1 MAGTPKLGT
10 GKSAEFPQGGSGG
23 ASMLDVFYRDF
34 FTQAGM
40 LPANILFE
48 RIYTFPPEDFTV
60 NLGPGGP
67 PTLTES
73 MSRQKIV
80 ATGGNTDFRYGWDT
94 GAPRDKILWIL
105 GGIRLRGFSVGIWIS
120 PVADQGVGSMDL
132 CNEPFAGVGI
142 QLRTPSGNDAAGQ
155 DYLEVSE
162 TRNREAS
169 FALYYDRTVPVI
181 KGFVKFGAEQW
192 WPIGEL
198 ATDEGQKQYV
208 GIRIV
213 PASASD
219 VYHMVCPMIVRYE

>member
-48 RIYTFPPEDFTV
+48 ELYNFPPEDFQV
-60 NLGPGGP
+60 NLGPGAA
-67 PTLTES
+67 PTLSEI
-73 MSRQKIV
+73 MSRQKV
-80 ATGGNTDFRYGWDT
+80 QSNGNTDFRYGWDL
-94 GAPRDKILWIL
+94 GADYDKILWIL

-120 PVADQGVGSMDL
+120 PVADQGVGAFDL
-132 CNEPFAGVGI
+132 CNEPFAGVGM
-142 QLRTPSGNDAAGQ
+142 QLRTPSGNDASGQ
-155 DYLEVSE
+155 DYLEDSL

-181 KGFVKFGAEQW
+181 KAFVRFGAEQW
-192 WPIGEL
+192 WPIGNL
-198 ATDEGQKQYV
+198 ATDEGQKRYV
-208 GIRIV
+208 GIRVV
-213 PASASD
+213 PAAASD
-219 VYHMVCPMIVRYE
+219 VYHMACPMIVRYE